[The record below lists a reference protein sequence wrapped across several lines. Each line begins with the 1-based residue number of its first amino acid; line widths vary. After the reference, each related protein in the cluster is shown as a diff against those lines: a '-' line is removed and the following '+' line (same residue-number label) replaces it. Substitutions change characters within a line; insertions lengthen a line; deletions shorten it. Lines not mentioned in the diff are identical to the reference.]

1 MGRYDYGYR
10 RGGRY
15 DEQRGYGA
23 HRGPGD
29 PPRQQARD
37 EWWLGGHHPARYDR
51 TYDRP
56 YDRAYRAFDARH
68 HPHFSPIGGT
78 YPAMGGA
85 YQYRRPPRPLRDEMW
100 FSDWTRWF

>member
-1 MGRYDYGYR
+1 MGRYEYGYR
-10 RGGRY
+10 LGGGY
-15 DEQRGYGA
+15 DEQRGFG
-23 HRGPGD
+23 
-29 PPRQQARD
+29 PPRGQARD

-51 TYDRP
+51 AFDRP
-56 YDRAYRAFDARH
+56 YDRAYREFDARH